1 MFPLS
6 KAINNLRKWL
16 EFSQNEYD
24 DKFKN
29 MSDKVQKLEEETNL
43 MKEELHVIP
52 TTKPSQAI
60 ETDAKLV
67 ELEDNPRRNNL
78 TFEEIK
84 EHERESWED
93 CENKIYDLLEK
104 KLEMDIENVV
114 IERAHQTTKKSK
126 NRSQPIV
133 ARFSF
138 YKDKMNLR
146 EL

>member
-1 MFPLS
+1 M
-6 KAINNLRKWL
+6 
-16 EFSQNEYD
+16 
-24 DKFKN
+24 
-29 MSDKVQKLEEETNL
+29 
-43 MKEELHVIP
+43 
-52 TTKPSQAI
+52 
-60 ETDAKLV
+60 V
-67 ELEDNPRRNNL
+67 ELEDNPRRKNL

-104 KLEMDIENVV
+104 KLEMDIENIV
-114 IERAHQTTKKSK
+114 IERAHQTMKKSK

-133 ARFSF
+133 AQFSF